1 MGSGSFGGGSGSFG
15 GGSGGGS
22 RGGGGRGGGG
32 SGGGGASGGGSDS
45 AHDRILKLTKL
56 TDSVNANPE
65 VTKVRARIYSLL
77 QDRTRSAFLRVLLSD
92 PMVVSAYKTLLSL
105 EADVRGGATV
115 ATAAAKHTSSPGA
128 PLADLADRVSERGL
142 VADTDERVESIAR
155 RAVTDLLLR
164 TVGNSQNLYYD
175 TPIANL
181 GIKFVGTPLQNTAD
195 IFLGTLIAESVRRDL
210 LNLTPDAKA
219 AIGDASHEIAVS
231 WTDKFKDRC
240 RKNGVSFR
248 DMMQTI
254 AADYPAYTGGRNE

>member
-15 GGSGGGS
+15 GGSGGG
-22 RGGGGRGGGG
+22 GG
-32 SGGGGASGGGSDS
+32 GGGGAAASGTDS

-65 VTKVRARIYSLL
+65 IAKVRATIYNLL

-92 PMVVSAYKTLLSL
+92 AMIISAYKTLLSL
-105 EADVRGGATV
+105 EAEMRGGATV
-115 ATAAAKHTSSPGA
+115 ANAVSKHAGSPGA
-128 PLADLADRVSERGL
+128 PLANLAGHICDRGQA
-142 VADTDERVESIAR
+142 ADTDERVENIVR

-164 TVGNSQNLYYD
+164 TVDNSQDLYYD

-181 GIKFVGTPLQNTAD
+181 GSKFVRTPLQNTAD

-210 LNLTPDAKA
+210 LNLSPEAKA
-219 AIGDASHEIAVS
+219 VIGDASREIAIS
-231 WTDKFKDRC
+231 WTDKFKDRS
-240 RKNGVSFR
+240 RKKGASFR

-254 AADYPAYTGGRNE
+254 GTDYPAYAGGKNE

>member
-22 RGGGGRGGGG
+22 QGGGGG
-32 SGGGGASGGGSDS
+32 SGAAASSTDS

-56 TDSVNANPE
+56 TDSVNANPQIA
-65 VTKVRARIYSLL
+65 KVRATIYNLL

-92 PMVVSAYKTLLSL
+92 AMVISAYRTLLSL
-105 EADVRGGATV
+105 EAEVRGGAT
-115 ATAAAKHTSSPGA
+115 AANAVSKQGGSPGA
-128 PLADLADRVSERGL
+128 PLADLADHICDRGQA
-142 VADTDERVESIAR
+142 ADTDERVESIVR

-164 TVGNSQNLYYD
+164 TVGNSQDLYYD

-181 GIKFVGTPLQNTAD
+181 GSKFVQTPLQNTAD

-210 LNLTPDAKA
+210 LNLSPEARA
-219 AIGDASHEIAVS
+219 VIGDASREIAVS
-231 WTDKFKDRC
+231 WTDKFKDR
-240 RKNGVSFR
+240 RKKGVSFR

-254 AADYPAYTGGRNE
+254 GSDYSAYVGVKDE